1 MKSNIQSKPQIA
13 SRSIYKDGWF
23 LSLCVLTLAVVI
35 FNTAWAL
42 SNIKQTEIQI
52 PIRYSSLT
60 NFDQLG
66 SWYRLYEIPIMAAVI
81 AAANFALAN
90 LLHRRNRL
98 ISVFLMMVAL
108 MCAFLATT
116 ILIGFTVINYGTN

>member
-1 MKSNIQSKPQIA
+1 MKPQAKSKTQIA

-23 LSLCVLTLAVVI
+23 LGLCVLTFAVVI
-35 FNTAWAL
+35 FNIIWAL

-52 PIRYSSLT
+52 PIRFSSLT

-66 SWYRLYEIPIMAAVI
+66 NWYQLYEIPIIAALI

-98 ISVFLMMVAL
+98 VSIFLMMVAL
-108 MCAFLATT
+108 MCAILATV
-116 ILIGFTVINYGTN
+116 ILMGFTVINYGTG

>member
-1 MKSNIQSKPQIA
+1 MKPQAKSKTQIA

-23 LSLCVLTLAVVI
+23 LGLCVLTLAVVLLNI
-35 FNTAWAL
+35 IWAL

-52 PIRYSSLT
+52 PIRFSSLT

-66 SWYRLYEIPIMAAVI
+66 NWYQLYEIPIIAALI

-98 ISVFLMMVAL
+98 VSIFLMMVAL
-108 MCAFLATT
+108 MCAILATA
-116 ILIGFTVINYGTN
+116 ILMGFTVINYGTG

>member
-1 MKSNIQSKPQIA
+1 MKPQAKSKTQIA

-23 LSLCVLTLAVVI
+23 LGLCVLTLAIVV
-35 FNTAWAL
+35 FNIVWAL

-52 PIRYSSLT
+52 PIRFSSLT

-66 SWYRLYEIPIMAAVI
+66 NWYQLYEIPII
-81 AAANFALAN
+81 AALIAGANFALAN

-98 ISVFLMMVAL
+98 VSIFLMMVAL
-108 MCAFLATT
+108 MCALLATA
-116 ILIGFTVINYGTN
+116 ILMGFTVINYGTS

>member
-1 MKSNIQSKPQIA
+1 MKPQAKSKTQIA

-23 LSLCVLTLAVVI
+23 LGLCVLTLAVVI
-35 FNTAWAL
+35 FNVIWAL

-52 PIRYSSLT
+52 PIRFSSLT

-66 SWYRLYEIPIMAAVI
+66 NWYQLYEIPIIAALI

-98 ISVFLMMVAL
+98 VSIFLMMVAL
-108 MCAFLATT
+108 MCAILATA
-116 ILIGFTVINYGTN
+116 ILMGFTVINYGTG

>member
-1 MKSNIQSKPQIA
+1 MKPRAKSKVQIA

-23 LSLCVLTLAVVI
+23 LGLCVLTVAVVI
-35 FNTAWAL
+35 FNIIWAL
-42 SNIKQTEIQI
+42 SNVKQTEIQI

-66 SWYRLYEIPIMAAVI
+66 NWYQLYEIPIIAAII

-98 ISVFLMMVAL
+98 VSIFLMMVAL
-108 MCAFLATT
+108 MCAILSTA
-116 ILIGFTVINYGTN
+116 ILIGFTVINYGTG

>member
-1 MKSNIQSKPQIA
+1 MKPRAKSKVQIA

-23 LSLCVLTLAVVI
+23 LGLCVLTVAVVI
-35 FNTAWAL
+35 FNIIWAL
-42 SNIKQTEIQI
+42 SNVKQTEIQI
-52 PIRYSSLT
+52 PIRFSSLT

-66 SWYRLYEIPIMAAVI
+66 NWYQLYEIPIIAAII

-98 ISVFLMMVAL
+98 VSIFLMMAAL
-108 MCAFLATT
+108 MCAILSTA
-116 ILIGFTVINYGTN
+116 ILIGFTVINYGTG

>member
-1 MKSNIQSKPQIA
+1 MKPQAKSKTQIA

-23 LSLCVLTLAVVI
+23 LGLCVLTLAVVI
-35 FNTAWAL
+35 FNIIWAL

-52 PIRYSSLT
+52 PIRFSSLT

-66 SWYRLYEIPIMAAVI
+66 NWYQLYEIPIIAALI

-98 ISVFLMMVAL
+98 VSIFLMMVAL
-108 MCAFLATT
+108 MCAILATA
-116 ILIGFTVINYGTN
+116 ILMGFTVINYGTG

>member
-1 MKSNIQSKPQIA
+1 MNPKAQTKTQIA

-23 LSLCVLTLAVVI
+23 LGLCVLTLAVVV
-35 FNTAWAL
+35 FNIIWAL

-52 PIRYSSLT
+52 PIRFSSLT

-66 SWYRLYEIPIMAAVI
+66 YWYQLYEIPAIAALI

-98 ISVFLMMVAL
+98 ISIFLMMVAL
-108 MCAFLATT
+108 MSALLATA
-116 ILIGFTVINYGTN
+116 ILMGFTVINYGTS

>member
-1 MKSNIQSKPQIA
+1 MKPQAKSKTQIA

-23 LSLCVLTLAVVI
+23 LGLCVLTLAVVV
-35 FNTAWAL
+35 FNIIWAL

-52 PIRYSSLT
+52 PIRFSSLT

-66 SWYRLYEIPIMAAVI
+66 NWYQLYEIPII
-81 AAANFALAN
+81 AALIAGANFALAN

-98 ISVFLMMVAL
+98 VSIFLMMVAL
-108 MCAFLATT
+108 MCALLATA
-116 ILIGFTVINYGTN
+116 ILMGFTVINYGTS

>member
-1 MKSNIQSKPQIA
+1 MKPQAKSKTQIA

-23 LSLCVLTLAVVI
+23 LGLCVLTLAVVL
-35 FNTAWAL
+35 FNIVWAL

-52 PIRYSSLT
+52 PIRFSSLT

-66 SWYRLYEIPIMAAVI
+66 NWYQLYEIPII
-81 AAANFALAN
+81 AALIAGANFALAN

-98 ISVFLMMVAL
+98 VSIFLMMVAL
-108 MCAFLATT
+108 MCALLATA
-116 ILIGFTVINYGTN
+116 ILMGFTVINYGTS